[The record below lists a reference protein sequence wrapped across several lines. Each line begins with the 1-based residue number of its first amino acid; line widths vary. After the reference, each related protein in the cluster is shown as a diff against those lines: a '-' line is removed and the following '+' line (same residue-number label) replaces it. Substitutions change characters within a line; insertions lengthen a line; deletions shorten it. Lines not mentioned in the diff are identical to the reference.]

1 MDNLFDNVLKLL
13 SSIIME
19 RRLVKISNYKFLISK
34 LTIFF
39 FFLIPFIT
47 QGYPIENIS
56 EFSNLG
62 TDRANELG
70 FSLNEF
76 ARNLF
81 GSKLVLPQV
90 QGLNFNDFIPG
101 SNVFSFNDLVNIKSF
116 SANDISGSIKTI
128 AILFIKLIILSL
140 SIILAIFKM
149 LLSLVVSNF

>member
-39 FFLIPFIT
+39 FFLIPFIA
-47 QGYPIENIS
+47 QGYPIENMS

-128 AILFIKLIILSL
+128 AILFIKLVILSL